1 MDKDGY
7 GTTYVWSVYI
17 YIYICIS
24 SLLPNNMQPG
34 GRGAESETTNS
45 SATDGYL
52 ALNLYLRRWA
62 TDT

>member
-1 MDKDGY
+1 MDKGGY
-7 GTTYVWSVYI
+7 GTTYVWSVC
-17 YIYICIS
+17 IYICIS
-24 SLLPNNMQPG
+24 SLLPNDMQPG